1 MSDDT
6 SSFDPSQ
13 FLDATTTE
21 ALVKRPPIPA
31 GQVLVGTIEDIVVR
45 AWTSNKPEAKVKS
58 GIAFDLK
65 IGIDLNGYPSI
76 KDIVNTEKVVLTP
89 GIMLDMKEDGKSI
102 DWGTGKN
109 GTLRRY
115 REALDMNRPGEPF
128 SPRQMVGRQLLVK
141 IKHREYQGE
150 FFDEVDSV
158 AKIV

>member
-1 MSDDT
+1 MSDE

-31 GQVLVGTIEDIVVR
+31 GLELLGTIEDIQVR
-45 AWTSNKPEAKVKS
+45 AWTSNKPDAKVKS

-65 IGIDLNGYPSI
+65 IGIDLTSYPAVQSAVGV
-76 KDIVNTEKVVLTP
+76 DKVVLTP

-102 DWGTGKN
+102 DWGPGKN
-109 GTLRRY
+109 GSLRRY
-115 REALDMNRPGEPF
+115 REALLMNEPGQPF
-128 SPRQMVGRQLLVK
+128 SPRQMQGRQLVVK

-150 FFDEVDSV
+150 FYDEVDSV
-158 AKIV
+158 RKVA